1 MASNHEILLVEL
13 IYACSTLSVKKA
25 RGCSMHVFLVSIYLK
40 QTKIN
45 HP

>member
-25 RGCSMHVFLVSIYLK
+25 SCSMHVFLVSIYLK